1 MLEKE
6 SENGGDK
13 NGSSD
18 SDSARAFLARLALNS
33 GSTAPS
39 GDNDSSGNTDGGG
52 GGTGGT
58 SGIKGAGIGIPN
70 GPPASRDS
78 GNDSSGNIPD
88 AGTSSDVRSGSGSG
102 GTDYTGRRGRHG
114 RDCICERCSDRR
126 AAESGSQTGSETDS
140 TARTQKRR
148 RATQEAIPEYVD
160 WKDIFPGMQEG
171 KAPKIDDLLSLAYSS
186 LFELAKFARKED
198 HWQLTQEEAKKLG
211 KVTVGCINTV
221 PLATKTKI
229 VQKFDK
235 YLPWIALVGFG
246 AVITYPR
253 IALSI
258 EIEKQRKRSR
268 FPAPIPIRSDERDSR
283 VTGETFRDSA
293 GIPENATNENRG
305 ASFPPG
311 HLKNAPPLDYVI
323 P

>member
-1 MLEKE
+1 M
-6 SENGGDK
+6 SEEENKNGGTKSGGDK
-13 NGSSD
+13 DRSFSD
-18 SDSARAFLARLALNS
+18 SFFTRLALGDSSKPASGDGNS
-33 GSTAPS
+33 GS
-39 GDNDSSGNTDGGG
+39 NTDGSI
-52 GGTGGT
+52 GGTGRE
-58 SGIKGAGIGIPN
+58 SGPGSEGKPI
-70 GPPASRDS
+70 
-78 GNDSSGNIPD
+78 
-88 AGTSSDVRSGSGSG
+88 GSGSVPIENTEDNKGGNVSPSSTSESVG

-114 RDCICERCSDRR
+114 RDCICERCNDRR
-126 AAESGSQTGSETDS
+126 TGAIPAETSGNETGSS
-140 TARTQKRR
+140 PGTQKRR
-148 RATQEAIPEYVD
+148 RVSQENIPEFVD

-171 KAPKIDDLLSLAYSS
+171 KTPKLDDLLSLAYSS

-211 KVTVGCINTV
+211 NVTVGCINTV

-258 EIEKQRKRSR
+258 ELEKQRKRSR
-268 FPAPIPIRSDERDSR
+268 FPAPIPIRSEERDSR

-293 GIPENATNENRG
+293 GIPETGANENGRQ
-305 ASFPPG
+305 SFPPG